1 VFDAP
6 PVQEIPLPET
16 KFAATAEEKAL
27 ILSTLKLEEFIRN
40 SCYHLEPDVPKKSTV
55 NKPVIDPHFLFPRNL
70 IHCFSIPSHYL
81 VIYGL

>member
-1 VFDAP
+1 
-6 PVQEIPLPET
+6 
-16 KFAATAEEKAL
+16 
-27 ILSTLKLEEFIRN
+27 
-40 SCYHLEPDVPKKSTV
+40 V